1 MAAPVDS
8 TRAPEDKVYF
18 PVKSGAS
25 LVKARP
31 VFSHDNRTL
40 FACSGCVVKVFS
52 IESGQCVTE
61 LTAHKD
67 YVTGIV
73 LHPRNKLQLISCSLD
88 KTLNIWDYSDG
99 VLLRTIPIHSPA
111 HGLYS
116 VEGQTKVYALV
127 QTANTLFE
135 MVSIEL
141 DRQAR
146 EDRLTTLMT
155 GCAPHHRQ
163 MTIGPQGKFCVSVLK
178 RSMEVKVF
186 NSMKVVKHRL
196 EEGSE
201 FTCVACH
208 PGGNCVATGCA
219 DGKILLLFHY
229 LDAEKAVKSQLHW
242 HALPVLDLCFTA
254 EGSYL
259 LSGGHECVLV
269 KWHQDSNYKDFLP
282 RLGAPINHVICSQD
296 NQLYATCHLENVVQV
311 ISSNFTIQQVYQG
324 LTRAYNNPRGSA
336 RSFPAGMMYD
346 ARSEALVMN
355 GKPGHLQFYSVHEDR
370 QLYNLDIVCQ
380 NFISAENLDRPLV
393 VTEVTCAAF
402 LDDGSW
408 LATVEYWNDGVIT
421 PEITLKFWQFD
432 QEKQSYVLNTTV
444 EWPHSE
450 TICTLKMRPISQTS
464 SHDKRHMAVTTSA
477 DGKFKIWVLV
487 DDTDIYR
494 TNNKWMCESV
504 GFYRDFEAG
513 SAEFSDDGSLL
524 AVVFE
529 SCITLWEP
537 ETNLLKHTLINNVFS
552 DPVREVL
559 FGRHGCSQYLLSTT
573 DKTLTVWSII
583 TCSILWTVD
592 LSVACLAQD
601 PLSDII
607 AIFTTERQ
615 LFVFRPSNPS
625 PVFSHVGITE
635 SEIVSAAFIPHKKS
649 IYRGTTLSWQDKSEL
664 YFMNADQ
671 ELLTVSLNDNDRS
684 VKTKQDV
691 VTFEQNVPKSALSM
705 LLSHHSNKTG
715 SKVSL
720 DQVTRQ
726 PSNKFIR
733 EIFSSAC
740 HVQPS
745 VSSLCQ
751 PFIRS
756 LMVKSKS
763 SCSQNISDDEDD
775 DEDDKPLYHSQTVS
789 QDSGLDSD
797 MDMEIPENHSA
808 ESKNTDQSED
818 DIEMEVK
825 AKTDIDPDS
834 LKSGKNK
841 TKDIEKNKNEVR
853 EQKENENELEA
864 IFAAD
869 FLWVAKKFKT

>member
-8 TRAPEDKVYF
+8 TRAPEDKVRYQ
-18 PVKSGAS
+18 
-25 LVKARP
+25 
-31 VFSHDNRTL
+31 
-40 FACSGCVVKVFS
+40 S
-52 IESGQCVTE
+52 IPQLMDCT
-61 LTAHKD
+61 
-67 YVTGIV
+67 V
-73 LHPRNKLQLISCSLD
+73 LK
-88 KTLNIWDYSDG
+88 
-99 VLLRTIPIHSPA
+99 
-111 HGLYS
+111 
-116 VEGQTKVYALV
+116 
-127 QTANTLFE
+127 
-135 MVSIEL
+135 
-141 DRQAR
+141 DRQKFTLLC
-146 EDRLTTLMT
+146 RLQT
-155 GCAPHHRQ
+155 H
-163 MTIGPQGKFCVSVLK
+163 GKFCVSVLK

-282 RLGAPINHVICSQD
+282 RLGAPINH
-296 NQLYATCHLENVVQV
+296 
-311 ISSNFTIQQVYQG
+311 
-324 LTRAYNNPRGSA
+324 
-336 RSFPAGMMYD
+336 
-346 ARSEALVMN
+346 
-355 GKPGHLQFYSVHEDR
+355 
-370 QLYNLDIVCQ
+370 LDIVCQ

-432 QEKQSYVLNTTV
+432 QEKQ
-444 EWPHSE
+444 
-450 TICTLKMRPISQTS
+450 
-464 SHDKRHMAVTTSA
+464 
-477 DGKFKIWVLV
+477 
-487 DDTDIYR
+487 
-494 TNNKWMCESV
+494 
-504 GFYRDFEAG
+504 
-513 SAEFSDDGSLL
+513 
-524 AVVFE
+524 
-529 SCITLWEP
+529 
-537 ETNLLKHTLINNVFS
+537 
-552 DPVREVL
+552 REVL

-625 PVFSHVGITE
+625 P
-635 SEIVSAAFIPHKKS
+635 
-649 IYRGTTLSWQDKSEL
+649 
-664 YFMNADQ
+664 
-671 ELLTVSLNDNDRS
+671 
-684 VKTKQDV
+684 